1 MMIIGN
7 LEKLE
12 KNLTGKVDMNTYDNK
27 NLYFTNLQSFADTL
41 RTRESRTERLL
52 VNTREIFFRPSNL
65 EAGKVS
71 LQIKNKIYSVADSAF
86 VSIRGRIELNGAGLL
101 KLPVSLLVQVLND
114 RIKDLNNVRVIIIED
129 KVRAIL
135 TTQYKV
141 IPCIDIIQKTLQ
153 GITEKLGTYDFKCAN
168 VSYDI
173 LKMLLLFSEKK
184 KVIQEIYNI
193 TNETYVPGLYLATSD
208 TGFSA
213 NKVIPLWHTPKGILP
228 LSYEGINM
236 QHRGKNSSLENFVE
250 DLPQLFVKFRNSM
263 KLIKKQLTSIVDDPE
278 KRVETLGKKFKLPQ
292 KDVRRLNEKLDLL
305 LLTQHQINSYQ
316 ITQLFIELAREEE
329 NESKK
334 EFLEIIAGRV
344 LYS

>member
-1 MMIIGN
+1 MIIGN
-7 LEKLE
+7 FAKS
-12 KNLTGKVDMNTYDNK
+12 LTGTIDMNTYDNE
-27 NLYFTNLQSFADTL
+27 NLYFTNIQSFVDTL
-41 RTRESRTERLL
+41 KTRESKTERLL
-52 VNTREIFFRPSNL
+52 ANTREIFFRPSNL

-71 LQIKNKIYSVADSAF
+71 LQIRNKIYNVADSAF
-86 VSIRGRIELNGAGLL
+86 ISIRGRIELNGAGLL
-101 KLPVSLLVQVLND
+101 KLPVPLLVQVLND
-114 RIKDLNNVRVIIIED
+114 RIKDLNNVRIIIIEE

-135 TTQYKV
+135 TTQYRV
-141 IPCIDIIQKTLQ
+141 IPCIDIVQKTLQ
-153 GITEKLGTYDFKCAN
+153 GITEKLGTYNFKGAN
-168 VSYDI
+168 VSYDT
-173 LKMLLLFSEKK
+173 LKMLLLFPEKK
-184 KVIQEIYNI
+184 EVIREIYNI
-193 TNETYVPGLYLATSD
+193 TNEKCVPGLYLATSD

-213 NKVIPLWHTPKGILP
+213 NKVIPLWYTEKGILP
-228 LSYEGINM
+228 LSYESINM

-250 DLPQLFVKFRNSM
+250 NLPQLFVKFRNSM
-263 KLIKKQLTSIVDDPE
+263 ELIKKQLTSIVGDPE